1 MSDAD
6 LRFEKL
12 NYNSYLKIPEL
23 LDLQNLLS
31 EPAHHDEMFFII
43 IHQATELWFKEM
55 MHDTGLLVRSLRE
68 NSISRALKAL
78 RRNVAIMDLLCKQI
92 NLLSTLTPV
101 EFAGFRDLLKP
112 ASGFQSLQF
121 RQLEYTYGLREEFF
135 LQFFQKEPE
144 YVSKLEAIRKTP
156 SVYDEILHCLA
167 ANSFAVP
174 EKVLKRDVSKNY
186 EEQEELVAL
195 FTEIYENPK
204 DNYHWVLFFESLLD
218 FDEKI
223 ALWRQT
229 HILMVARTIG
239 HKQGTGGSSGIEFLQ
254 KRATARF
261 FPELWTMR
269 THIGGDYA

>member
-1 MSDAD
+1 MSNEN

-23 LDLQNLLS
+23 LDLQKQLS
-31 EPAHHDEMFFII
+31 DPPHHDEMFFII

-55 MHDTGLLVRSLRE
+55 MHDTELLVKSLRD

-78 RRNVAIMDLLCKQI
+78 RRNVGIMDLLCKQI

-101 EFAGFRDLLKP
+101 EFAGFRDMLRP

-121 RQLEYTYGLREEFF
+121 RQMEFTYGLREQFF
-135 LQFFQKEPE
+135 LKFFKSEPE
-144 YVSKLEAIRKTP
+144 YVQKLEGILKQP
-156 SVYDEILHCLA
+156 SVYDEVLKCLH
-167 ANSFAVP
+167 ANGYKVP
-174 EKVLKRDVSKNY
+174 EALLKRDVS
-186 EEQEELVAL
+186 EQWQHSDELAEL
-195 FTEIYENPK
+195 FKEIYESPK
-204 DNYHWVLFFESLLD
+204 ENYHWVLFFESLLD

-239 HKQGTGGSSGIEFLQ
+239 AQEGTGGSSGIEFLQ

-269 THIGGDYA
+269 TLCGGKY